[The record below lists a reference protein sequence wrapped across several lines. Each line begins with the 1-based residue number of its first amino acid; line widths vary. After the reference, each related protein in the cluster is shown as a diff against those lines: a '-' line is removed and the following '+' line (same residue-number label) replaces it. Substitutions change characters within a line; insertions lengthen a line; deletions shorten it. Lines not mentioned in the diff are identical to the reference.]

1 MEFTKGWAIG
11 RIELPNI
18 FIIQYVSLVQI
29 IWLILYVYFIVIY
42 YEAFFDKSVQKIIYP
57 KTRRLVLMGAAVLGF
72 ILFAHIFFPNLL
84 YIEYF
89 YLKIGIIAILFPLIG
104 VLANSPSLY
113 SKFFK
118 VGTYFFF
125 YTLLYEITAL
135 QLFQWSFPAK
145 EQFIGHV
152 SILGYSF
159 PFEELFFWI
168 MISSISILSYY
179 EYFEDDYK

>member
-1 MEFTKGWAIG
+1 MG
-11 RIELPNI
+11 
-18 FIIQYVSLVQI
+18 VS
-29 IWLILYVYFIVIY
+29 
-42 YEAFFDKSVQKIIYP
+42 A
-57 KTRRLVLMGAAVLGF
+57 LGL
-72 ILFAHIFFPNLL
+72 ILFAHIFFPSLL

-118 VGTYFFF
+118 VGIYFFF

-135 QLFQWSFPAK
+135 QLDQWSFPAK
-145 EQFIGHV
+145 DQFIGQIV
-152 SILGYSF
+152 LLGHSF

-168 MISSISILSYY
+168 MISSISTLSYY
-179 EYFEDDYK
+179 EYFEDDDK